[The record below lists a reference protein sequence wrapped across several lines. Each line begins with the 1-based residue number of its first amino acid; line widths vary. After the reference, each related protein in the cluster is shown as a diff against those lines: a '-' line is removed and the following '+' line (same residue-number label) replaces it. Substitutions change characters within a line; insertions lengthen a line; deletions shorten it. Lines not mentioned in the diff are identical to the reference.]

1 MFKKYIWHKQ
11 TIKELSITYK
21 KSKRWIKY
29 TLEKYEVVIKQ
40 KQPRKMVAIVDST
53 FFGKRIDQ
61 FGVSVIIDAH
71 KKESVLWKYINTEK
85 GCYYVFMRRE
95 LEQQDFE
102 FLAVVVDGS
111 RPLLKA
117 FPDIPVQLCHFHQKA
132 IIRRYLTKN
141 PKLPA
146 SIHLKQLTDTL
157 GSIDKKEF
165 EYLFKRYLIYWEYFL
180 KEKTFNP
187 ETKRWFYTHKQLRS
201 AVRSIKTNLPYLF
214 TYQDYPELN
223 IPNTTNL
230 LDGGVF
236 SFLKRLLKNHNGL
249 SRNFK
254 KKLIDEILENQ
265 FSEKR

>member
-1 MFKKYIWHKQ
+1 
-11 TIKELSITYK
+11 LSITYQ
-21 KSKRWIKY
+21 KSKKWIKY
-29 TLEKYEVVIKQ
+29 TLKKYEVIINK
-40 KQPRKMVAIVDST
+40 KQPHKMVAIVDST

-61 FGVSVIIDAH
+61 FGVAVIIDAH
-71 KKESVLWKYINTEK
+71 KRESILWKYIDTEK
-85 GCYYVFMRRE
+85 SYYYAFMRRE
-95 LEQQDFE
+95 LEQQGFE
-102 FLAVVVDGS
+102 FQAVVVDGS
-111 RPLLKA
+111 KA
-117 FPDIPVQLCHFHQKA
+117 LTKTFSDIPIRLCHFHQKA
-132 IIRRYLTKN
+132 IIRRCLTKN
-141 PKLPA
+141 PRLPA

-165 EYLFKRYLIYWEYFL
+165 EYLLKRYLKHWEYFL

-187 ETKRWFYTHKQLRS
+187 ETKRWFYTHKRLRS
-201 AVRSIKTNLPYLF
+201 AVRSISTNLPYLF
-214 TYQDYPELN
+214 TYQDYPKLN